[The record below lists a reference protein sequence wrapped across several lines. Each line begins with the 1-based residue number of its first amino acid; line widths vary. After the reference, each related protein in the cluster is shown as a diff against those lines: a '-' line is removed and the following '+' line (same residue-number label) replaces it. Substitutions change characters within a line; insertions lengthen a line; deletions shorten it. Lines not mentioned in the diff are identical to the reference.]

1 MNNVTL
7 KKRLR
12 MNLLIKQAFIRS
24 SVYTILTGTQPN
36 YLKEICACPKRNN
49 FRLSYGFQ
57 NTY

>member
-7 KKRLR
+7 EKRLR

-24 SVYTILTGTQPN
+24 SVYTILTGIGPN
-36 YLKEICACPKRNN
+36 YLKEICACLKINN
-49 FRLSYGFQ
+49 FRLSYDFQ